1 MKHAGGLKNDKAVLN
16 GESRMKTPNRK
27 TAAAIVLVALV
38 PVLCGGCSGLRLSP
52 IYSSALGGALLGGII
67 GYQSGETGEGAA
79 LGAAICGVGAL
90 LSQTDDLA
98 RIERERKE
106 RNEAD
111 GEKVIVKITNDN
123 GSITEVELTKKGCIY
138 IGPNGERYER
148 LPTEEQLKPVYG
160 L

>member
-1 MKHAGGLKNDKAVLN
+1 MKHAGGLKNDKAILN
-16 GESRMKTPNRK
+16 GESSMKTANRK

-67 GYQSGETGEGAA
+67 GYQSGEAGEGAA

-98 RIERERKE
+98 RVKRSSSRLQTTTAPSPRWSLQRKDASTSAQTVSVTSDC
-106 RNEAD
+106 RP
-111 GEKVIVKITNDN
+111 
-123 GSITEVELTKKGCIY
+123 KKS
-138 IGPNGERYER
+138 
-148 LPTEEQLKPVYG
+148 
-160 L
+160 